1 MKEYKVGLL
10 GLGSIG
16 RVHAYALG
24 ALPHYYDLPF
34 KVILGGVYNRTYEKA
49 LAAVKKLGFEYA
61 ARTPEE
67 LILRSDIDAICI
79 CLPNHQHEEYAIKAL
94 EAGKHLYCEKP
105 LCLTH
110 ERAQRIG
117 EAAKKAGV
125 KAQIVF
131 HNRFFPAVMRAKQL
145 MEEGRIG
152 RLYSFE
158 AKYYHSTNIDA
169 DKPFNWRFSKD
180 IAGGG
185 TLFDMGSHVI
195 DIVSYLGG
203 RYARVNAA
211 MQTAIKSRF
220 DGGVQRRVDVDDAV
234 YITAELQNGAFG
246 TIIASKLA
254 TGTNDELEIRFF
266 GDKGAMRFST
276 ESPNHLEFYD
286 NADKGGSYGGDKG
299 VKLIESYQRFDPPGG
314 TMPSPKSSVGWVRAH
329 VHSMYTFFE
338 SVHTGKNCDPSIEDG
353 IYNQYVLEKVS
364 ESAED
369 GIWKTL

>member
-10 GLGSIG
+10 GLGGIG
-16 RVHAYALG
+16 RVHAYALS

-34 KVILGGVYNRTYEKA
+34 KVILAGVYNRTYEKA
-49 LAAVKKLGFEYA
+49 LTAVDKLGFEFA
-61 ARTPEE
+61 AKMPEE
-67 LILRSDIDAICI
+67 LILSSDIDAVCI
-79 CLPNHQHEEYAIKAL
+79 CLPNHQHEEYAIKTL

-105 LCLTH
+105 LCLSH
-110 ERAQRIG
+110 EGAKRIG

-145 MEEGRIG
+145 IDEGRIG

-158 AKYYHSTNIDA
+158 TKYYHSTNIDA

-195 DIVSYLGG
+195 DIVSYLVG
-203 RYARVNAA
+203 RYARVNAV
-211 MQTAIKSRF
+211 MQTAIKSRL
-220 DGGVQRRVDVDDAV
+220 DGGTQCPVDVDDAV
-234 YITAELQNGAFG
+234 YMMAEMENGAFG
-246 TIIASKLA
+246 TIVASKLA
-254 TGTNDELEIRFF
+254 TGTNDELEIRLF
-266 GDKGAMRFST
+266 GDKGALRFST

-286 NADKGGSYGGDKG
+286 NTDRSGPYGGEKG
-299 VKLIESYQRFDPPGG
+299 MKLIESYQRFDPPGG
-314 TMPSPKSSVGWVRAH
+314 IMPSPKLSIGWVRAH

-338 SVHTGKNCDPSIEDG
+338 SVYSGKDCNPSFEDG
-353 IYNQYVLEKVS
+353 IYNQYVMEKVS
-364 ESAED
+364 EAAAD
-369 GIWKTL
+369 GTWKKI